1 MEQNSI
7 EVGSSDQSNALGDA
21 PEAVSASEPMND
33 TPAETTAPRRR
44 SRRAS
49 AAVGEAVEVA
59 VTGAPEVAPAADAPA
74 AETAPKKRVSRS
86 RKKAEPEATETTEAG
101 DAPATENVDGDAAP
115 AAPKSASSRSRSA
128 KAKAEAAAAAVESPS
143 EGETPAASTEA
154 AAASDAE
161 PAADAEPRKRSTRS
175 RSRKTAENGDATK
188 TEQGEKPADAE
199 NAEKPENDDADKSG
213 SGRSGAGRKAA
224 DKGGADRN
232 GGDKNGADKNGGDK
246 SDADKNGNGGDR
258 NGRDGQTRSSRTRQ
272 RERKRR
278 GQGDDFEPEITEDDV
293 LLPIAGI
300 LDVLDNY
307 AFVRTS
313 GYLPGTGDVYVSLGQ
328 VKKYGLRKGDAVVGA
343 IRQPRDGEGGG
354 RQKYNAIV
362 RVDTVNSR
370 PVDENETRADFA
382 GFTPIHPSER
392 LRLETE
398 GGDLTQRVIDLFA
411 PVGKGQRGLIVGPHE
426 SGKSTAL
433 RRIASAVAANQPDAH
448 LMLVLV
454 EERPEEVTELE
465 RTVNGEVIASTFD
478 RTAEDHVT
486 IAELAVERA
495 KRLVELG
502 HDVVLLID
510 SLTGLARAYNA
521 LAPAGSRVP
530 AGSLEAS
537 ALAPIKKLLGA
548 ARNIENGGSLTIVAT
563 ASAQPGSRVDEAV
576 LGELEAA
583 ANMQL
588 RLSGEAA
595 DRRVYPAVDLRASS
609 TRRAE
614 LLTSEAEAK
623 VLDGLRRTIAT
634 ESPEQALEAVLSR
647 LGETSS
653 NVEFL
658 ALAQRSQA

>member
-1 MEQNSI
+1 
-7 EVGSSDQSNALGDA
+7 
-21 PEAVSASEPMND
+21 MND

-74 AETAPKKRVSRS
+74 APEAETPAAETAPKKRVSRS
-86 RKKAEPEATETTEAG
+86 RKKAEPEAAETPEAG
-101 DAPATENVDGDAAP
+101 DAPATENIDGDAAP

-128 KAKAEAAAAAVESPS
+128 KAKAEAAAAAVEGPA
-143 EGETPAASTEA
+143 EGETPVASAEA

-161 PAADAEPRKRSTRS
+161 HAADAEPRKRSTRS
-175 RSRKTAENGDATK
+175 RSRKTAENGDASK
-188 TEQGEKPADAE
+188 TEPGEKPADAE
-199 NAEKPENDDADKSG
+199 SAEKPENDGADKSG
-213 SGRSGAGRKAA
+213 SAKSGSGRKAT

-232 GGDKNGADKNGGDK
+232 GADK
-246 SDADKNGNGGDR
+246 SDADKNGNGADR

-563 ASAQPGSRVDEAV
+563 ASDQPGSRVDEAV

-595 DRRVYPAVDLRASS
+595 DRRVYPAIDLRASS

-634 ESPEQALEAVLSR
+634 ESPAEALEAVLSR